1 MGNYRDLS
9 RKIDEIEA
17 NRILIMD
24 NNNLEYCSQHEDAFP
39 VKEVFK
45 NYDIILIPEWV
56 HREIS
61 HSERRLNYLARIPVP
76 YFIMNE
82 EEDYVELVNYQELR
96 LMELFKHASSSISPA
111 RKYFSRLK
119 QYYSQNVDL
128 PEHWVEDFYEE
139 GFEVKSGT
147 DLRKNAGET
156 SILVLAYL
164 LLHHYHSLI
173 ENITI
178 FSSDKGTLTIKNK
191 IMDNLHKMELIH
203 NPTTPISFMSTDIL
217 LIEAVSRGWINIED
231 IEGLRP
237 NSKRVIYSIKLENQS
252 SSRHD
257 YVMETSDFIE
267 ALRIIEKY
275 HFEF

>member
-9 RKIDEIEA
+9 KKITEIGS

-24 NNNLEYCSQHEDAFP
+24 NNNLEFCSQHETIFP
-39 VKEVFK
+39 VEEVFK
-45 NYDIILIPEWV
+45 NYDLILIPEWV

-61 HSERRLNYLARIPVP
+61 HSENRLNYLARIPVD

-82 EEDYVELVNYQELR
+82 EDDYVELVNYQEVR
-96 LMELFKHASSSISPA
+96 LMELFNHASSSISPA

-128 PEHWVEDFYEE
+128 PEHWIMDFYEE
-139 GFEVKSGT
+139 GFEVKNGT

-164 LLHHYHSLI
+164 LLHHYPSLI
-173 ENITI
+173 DNITI
-178 FSSDKGTLTIKNK
+178 FSSDKGTLTIKK
-191 IMDNLHKMELIH
+191 KVMDNLHKMDLIH
-203 NPTTPISFMSTDIL
+203 NPATPFSFMSTDIL
-217 LIEAVSRGWINIED
+217 LIEAVSKGWIKIED
-231 IEGLRP
+231 VEELRP
-237 NSKRVIYSIKLENQS
+237 NNKRVIYTIKLENQS
-252 SSRHD
+252 SSRHE

-267 ALRIIEKY
+267 ALRRIENY